1 MTKLIATDLD
11 GTLINDSGFISNEDL
26 RTINRILESGNIFSV
41 ISGRSWIES
50 KYLVEK
56 IHYPFHFLG
65 GNGSEIWFDGR
76 VLEKK
81 YIEQTIAMRVIK
93 QIDKNNMFYK
103 IYRDNITEDKK
114 TFILKKGYLSVQL
127 ALMEKEPL
135 LDLLKTSKVVYKNI
149 YSKNIHKLEISEC
162 SNINKILILDHRTN
176 KLKLMKK
183 QIEDNYSDVR
193 VSSSYKNNIEITKF
207 DIDKGKALNYLIK
220 KYQMDK
226 SDVIVIGDNENDL
239 PMFLK
244 GTNTVAVE
252 NSILELKE
260 KANLITVSNNN
271 SPLTNIMTEMQIL

>member
-50 KYLVEK
+50 KYLFEK
-56 IHYPFHFLG
+56 LHYPFHFLG